1 MKLNKNFAATAC
13 GLAATLTL
21 MPMATPVLAQE
32 ADNKQ
37 ESRQTD
43 KNNMRNLGIGLG
55 SAAILQAIRG
65 KHTEALNLGAG
76 AAYAGK
82 KAVDQDKAQKKNDQ
96 ERMANNSSTSSS
108 NYSGRYTETPMT
120 PVAVTVDSD
129 RVAFNDQGP
138 EVMGGRVYVP
148 LRGVLEKM
156 GAEVKWDNASRSIMA
171 QKGSRT
177 VVLPTGG
184 QATVNGNPV
193 PLDAPAYIASG
204 RTMVPLRF
212 MAEAFGADV
221 NYDSN
226 SRQVSIQTQGK
237 NASVKEDPNT

>member
-1 MKLNKNFAATAC
+1 MNLNKKLSTTAC
-13 GLAATLTL
+13 GIAATLSL
-21 MPMATPVLAQE
+21 MPLTLPAMAQE

-37 ESRQTD
+37 EGRQTD

-65 KHTEALNLGAG
+65 KHTEALILGAG

-82 KAVDQDKAQKKNDQ
+82 KAVDQNKAQQRNDQ
-96 ERMANNSSTSSS
+96 ERTANNTSTSSS
-108 NYSGRYTETPMT
+108 SYSGKYTETPSI
-120 PVAVTVDSD
+120 PVNVSVDSD

-138 EVMGGRVYVP
+138 EVVGGRVYVP

-156 GAEVKWDNASRSIMA
+156 GAEVKWDASARSIVA
-171 QKGSRT
+171 QKGART

-193 PLDAPAYIASG
+193 PLDAPAYIAGG

-237 NASVKEDPNT
+237 NSDTGV